1 MESVAPAGAVSGDNC
16 PACGDE
22 GTYWEDRVAVHDS
35 VVGFEIRDAGIE
47 HPDGRVCREW

>member
-1 MESVAPAGAVSGDNC
+1 MSGDNC